1 MPTSDPKVSSLA
13 LSIES
18 VIGNFI
24 LVFFLEYNG
33 FDPKRAADLSDAAAV
48 KNPDALE
55 ALSSLERGIPLSQV
69 ILLAV
74 LPLVINGIASLFLVP
89 LSTAIGRRPV
99 MLLAGFLAWL
109 SGIWAGQSRS
119 LKSHLAARSFQGFGA
134 GVVIALVP
142 LILQDMMFIHQRNKA
157 IAMLNASQGVILVCL
172 GVACPYIALR
182 LSWRHLYT
190 IFSCLTA
197 VSWLSIIFCV
207 PETRVAR
214 SNDELAGKEVYTLPP
229 GEARPRL
236 DVEAYGPRTKRTDF
250 GILNTPMLWKQGF
263 RAILDTL
270 TCFLFPTVLWA
281 VLLTSIMAGAD
292 VAAAQ
297 TAAAILLT
305 AGWEFEHLGLAGL
318 AAVVATPFIW
328 LFSGYLADKVSNH
341 IAERRDGR
349 REPENHLLNIIVP
362 NIINITGALVFGYAV
377 ANISNLSSAVVLVGV
392 FFLVFDSV
400 CTNTSIQS
408 VLVTLY
414 SLRLVIG
421 FSFGVKATNWIQ
433 AIGFIPV
440 FGIYAGLMA
449 FAALLGILVSFYG
462 KRIRVWTAG
471 TI

>member
-1 MPTSDPKVSSLA
+1 MPTPDPKVSSLA

-24 LVFFLEYNG
+24 PVFFLEYNG

-55 ALSSLERGIPLSQV
+55 ALSSLEPGIPLSQV

-119 LKSHLAARSFQGFGA
+119 LTSYLAARSFQVFGA

-142 LILQDMMFIHQRNKA
+142 LILQDMMLIHQRNKS
-157 IAMLNASQGVILVCL
+157 IATLNASQGVILVCL
-172 GVACPYIALR
+172 
-182 LSWRHLYT
+182 
-190 IFSCLTA
+190 
-197 VSWLSIIFCV
+197 
-207 PETRVAR
+207 RVAWFVTPALGNLR
-214 SNDELAGKEVYTLPP
+214 IQSNEVAQAGKEVYTLPP

-236 DVEAYGPRTKRTDF
+236 NVEAYGPRTKRTDF

-263 RAILDTL
+263 RAMLDTL
-270 TCFLFPTVLWA
+270 KCFPFPTVLWA
-281 VLLTSIMAGAD
+281 VLLTSIMAGDD
-292 VAAAQ
+292 V
-297 TAAAILLT
+297 AAAILLT

-328 LFSGYLADKVSNH
+328 LFGGYLADKVSNH

-362 NIINITGALVFGYAV
+362 NIINMAGALVFGYAV

-392 FFLVFDSV
+392 FFLVFDS
-400 CTNTSIQS
+400 S

-421 FSFGVKATNWIQ
+421 FSFSVKATNWIQ